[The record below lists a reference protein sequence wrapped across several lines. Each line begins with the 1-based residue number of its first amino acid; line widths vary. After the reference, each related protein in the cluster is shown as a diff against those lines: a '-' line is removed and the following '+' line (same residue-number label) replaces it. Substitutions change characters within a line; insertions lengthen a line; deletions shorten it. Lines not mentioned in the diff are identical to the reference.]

1 MSMQLIHFLGTVVT
15 AEYEKLEK
23 DNKVTA
29 VYVHHRI
36 AESKSTDSTSDSQ
49 VSQTNSCIPS
59 VPCLQQDTTY
69 NRPKYSDD
77 QQRKVIEI
85 YDSFP
90 CKLTAMKAINQIH
103 GFESIYKRKIER
115 WKLSS
120 KPMGRPVSREFENEV
135 ITEYAEYWKK
145 NCINKN
151 SNSSSTSSYYSF
163 CTSGAKP
170 YISNSVL
177 KKCALAVFDRD
188 YWDEKSN
195 SYIKK
200 WHIDKLTSKLC
211 FSNRWITGLLMRSN
225 KSIPEGSVQHSDCR
239 SASAVCR
246 ELVSCNSAEVV

>member
-1 MSMQLIHFLGTVVT
+1 
-15 AEYEKLEK
+15 
-23 DNKVTA
+23 
-29 VYVHHRI
+29 
-36 AESKSTDSTSDSQ
+36 
-49 VSQTNSCIPS
+49 
-59 VPCLQQDTTY
+59 
-69 NRPKYSDD
+69 
-77 QQRKVIEI
+77 
-85 YDSFP
+85 
-90 CKLTAMKAINQIH
+90 MKAINQIH

-145 NCINKN
+145 NYNNKN
-151 SNSSSTSSYYSF
+151 SSSSSTSNYYSF

-195 SYIKK
+195 AYIKK

-225 KSIPEGSVQHSDCR
+225 KSIAEGSIHHSDSR
-239 SASAVCR
+239 SASAVRR
-246 ELVSCNSAEVV
+246 ELVSCNSVEVV